1 MQKTKQCVKINKS
14 GKLETTLLVFKT
26 ISGGHTT
33 NKKGEWKA
41 EMKHWK
47 KFKLIDRQ
55 SILT

>member
-1 MQKTKQCVKINKS
+1 MQKTKQCVKINNS
-14 GKLETTLLVFKT
+14 GKLETTLLVVKT

-47 KFKLIDRQ
+47 
-55 SILT
+55 